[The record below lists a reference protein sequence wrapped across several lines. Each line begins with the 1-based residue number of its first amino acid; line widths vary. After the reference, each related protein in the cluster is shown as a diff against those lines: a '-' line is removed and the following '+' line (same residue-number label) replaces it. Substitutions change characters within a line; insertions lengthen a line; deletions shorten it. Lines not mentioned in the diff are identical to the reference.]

1 MGTSAPIFRDG
12 GKQEYLSMKQFCVV
26 LCLFPL
32 ALGEADPQ
40 VYGKPL
46 AVAVTP
52 RCVTQYQTVSQ
63 QQCSTV
69 PEQQCSTETVQTS
82 KTVTE
87 QQCSTEQKQSCST
100 EYKQVPEQRCSTVST
115 PVQSQ
120 SCSTQTKYVPQTTY
134 STVCDQVATSVAAGA
149 SLGIGSASGLVA
161 SSGLS
166 QLVRGKREADPQLL
180 AQTPLCR
187 QVAQTTQKAVSSP
200 VCRTVM
206 KSVPQQK
213 CTTTPVTSCVDVT
226 KEIPSTSQAQKCA
239 TVQKPVCETVS
250 QQVPSTVCSNQ
261 AVAVARGSPLGGGP
275 AAGAS
280 GALALSGGAQAVA
293 QPVSPFANKL
303 QG

>member
-46 AVAVTP
+46 ALAVTP

-100 EYKQVPEQRCSTVST
+100 
-115 PVQSQ
+115 QS
-120 SCSTQTKYVPQTTY
+120 KYVPQTTY

-149 SLGIGSASGLVA
+149 SLGVGYASGLVA
-161 SSGLS
+161 SSGLL

-180 AQTPLCR
+180 VQTPLCR
-187 QVAQTTQKAVSSP
+187 QVAQTTQKAVASP
-200 VCRTVM
+200 VCRTVTDTKQENVCKTIM

-213 CTTTPVTSCVDVT
+213 CTTTSVTSCVDVT
-226 KEIPSTSQAQKCA
+226 KEIPSTSQVQKCA

-261 AVAVARGSPLGGGP
+261 AVAVARGSPLGGVP

>member
-52 RCVTQYQTVSQ
+52 RCVTQYQTESQ
-63 QQCSTV
+63 QQS
-69 PEQQCSTETVQTS
+69 S
-82 KTVTE
+82 TVTE

-149 SLGIGSASGLVA
+149 SLGLGSASGLVA

-180 AQTPLCR
+180 
-187 QVAQTTQKAVSSP
+187 V
-200 VCRTVM
+200 
-206 KSVPQQK
+206 
-213 CTTTPVTSCVDVT
+213 
-226 KEIPSTSQAQKCA
+226 
-239 TVQKPVCETVS
+239 
-250 QQVPSTVCSNQ
+250 
-261 AVAVARGSPLGGGP
+261 
-275 AAGAS
+275 
-280 GALALSGGAQAVA
+280 
-293 QPVSPFANKL
+293 
-303 QG
+303 